1 MEAPVLQARLNELE
15 RQVQHLQTL
24 VAELQKEKEEIF
36 YKWVKEDYID
46 LFKLCVS
53 DIDESYEPSKEEI
66 EKYWALWQETF
77 NEMWSSSD
85 CHDQMRSIMN
95 VCLENVPIQSLE

>member
-1 MEAPVLQARLNELE
+1 MEAPVLQARVNELE

-36 YKWVKEDYID
+36 YKWVKDDYID

-53 DIDESYEPSKEEI
+53 DIDNEPSKEEI

-77 NEMWSSSD
+77 NEKWSSSD
-85 CHDQMRSIMN
+85 CHEQMVELMKQL
-95 VCLENVPIQSLE
+95 LETHPIQ